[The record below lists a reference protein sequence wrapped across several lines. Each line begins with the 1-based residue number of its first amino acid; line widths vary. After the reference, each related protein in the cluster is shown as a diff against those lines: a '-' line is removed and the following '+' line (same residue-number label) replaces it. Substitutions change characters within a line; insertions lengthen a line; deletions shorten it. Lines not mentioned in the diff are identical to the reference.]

1 MPQIELIVDEENVD
15 LRLDVYMAENT
26 PLSRTAIQKLIS
38 EHQVFL
44 NGQEPENK
52 KIRTQL
58 NDHVSFS
65 YEEKTLT
72 DILPEDI
79 PLNIVYEDEDV
90 IVINKPKDMVV
101 HPAAGNSSGTLVN
114 ALLHHCK
121 ELSDVNGYYRPGI
134 VHRIDKDTS
143 GLLVCAKN
151 NAAHAFLSEQLKDK
165 ICYRKYYAIVN
176 GVIENCEGEI
186 NAPIGRSEK
195 NRQMM
200 TVTGKNSKEAI
211 TIFHVL
217 ERYGDSTL
225 LDVELK
231 TGRTHQIRVHM
242 QYIGHSVVNDSKYAK
257 KTIDGSGQYLHA
269 YYLSFIHPA
278 TRERMSFQTDMPEYM
293 KEYIRSKGGK
303 YLAEK

>member
-15 LRLDVYMAENT
+15 LRLDVYLAENT

-79 PLNIVYEDEDV
+79 PLDIVYEDEDV

-101 HPAAGNSSGTLVN
+101 HPAAGNSCGTLVN

-165 ICYRKYYAIVN
+165 TCYRKYYAIVN
-176 GVIENCEGEI
+176 GVTENSEGEI

-200 TVTGKNSKEAI
+200 TVTGKNSKEAV
-211 TIFHVL
+211 TLFHVL

-242 QYIGHSVVNDSKYAK
+242 QYIGHSVVNDGKYAK

-269 YYLSFIHPA
+269 YYLSFIHPK
-278 TRERMSFQTDMPEYM
+278 TKERMSFQTEMPEYM
-293 KEYIRSKGGK
+293 REYIRSKGGK